1 MNKSYYNKES
11 ISPIDAGKEEPT
23 YNYMLSPYGVE
34 YGVSVGQIARTE
46 DLNDRIYQR
55 MFPDVALKPNFDPR
69 PVSTKYSLLPIVDSY
84 ARTTEPYKPYLDY
97 HPEVMFNPGNAKAPV
112 DGYFKKVDLES
123 DLRNQ
128 RYLLEKYD
136 LGNFVSE
143 ASLLTRNPPGVEDS
157 RRKSSTSFNKYI
169 PSLESDMYK
178 VTVKSSDNGAALH
191 AHPLLFSPFLVGGSQ
206 DAEAAI
212 PQTVGIDNF
221 HNHTRTQLR
230 AST

>member
-1 MNKSYYNKES
+1 MNKSYYNKEAVAF
-11 ISPIDAGKEEPT
+11 IDFGKQETT

-34 YGVSVGQIARTE
+34 YGVSVGQQAHTE

-55 MFPDVALKPNFDPR
+55 MFPDVDLKPNFDPR
-69 PVSTKYSLLPIVDSY
+69 PVSTKYSILPIVDSY

-97 HPEVMFNPGNAKAPV
+97 HTEVMFNPGNAKAPV
-112 DGYFKKVDLES
+112 DGFLKKVDLES

-128 RYLLEKYD
+128 RYMLEKYD
-136 LGNFVSE
+136 LG
-143 ASLLTRNPPGVEDS
+143 
-157 RRKSSTSFNKYI
+157 NKYI

-178 VTVKSSDNGAALH
+178 VTVKSSDDGAALN

-206 DAEAAI
+206 ESEAAI
-212 PQTVGIDNF
+212 PQTVGIDRF

-230 AST
+230 AAT

>member
-11 ISPIDAGKEEPT
+11 ISPINAGKEEPT

-34 YGVSVGQIARTE
+34 YGVSIGQIARTE

-55 MFPDVALKPNFDPR
+55 MFPDVDLKPNFDPR
-69 PVSTKYSLLPIVDSY
+69 PVSTKYSILPIVDSY

-112 DGYFKKVDLES
+112 DGFFKKVDLES

-136 LGNFVSE
+136 LG
-143 ASLLTRNPPGVEDS
+143 A
-157 RRKSSTSFNKYI
+157 KYI

-212 PQTVGIDNF
+212 PQTVGNDNF